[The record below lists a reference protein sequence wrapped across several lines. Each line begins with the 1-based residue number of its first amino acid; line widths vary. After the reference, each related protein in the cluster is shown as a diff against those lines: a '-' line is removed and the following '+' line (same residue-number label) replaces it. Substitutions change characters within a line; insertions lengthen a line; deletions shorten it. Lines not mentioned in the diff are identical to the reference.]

1 MIEETSELEV
11 ARVRADRVARPSR
24 PSLTRRVFPGL
35 LAAAASAG
43 VIVGDGWRSGTTW
56 EPFIQLGYA
65 FLPQFMSSALPISVI
80 ALLGLTVHTLLLV
93 LWGYCFTVVA
103 RSLRGGKVFIAAVVL
118 TAALW
123 VVTRVIFP
131 RALGA
136 AELTLMSSAHALLYL
151 VTIAVALSVGMRLA
165 RYA

>member
-1 MIEETSELEV
+1 M
-11 ARVRADRVARPSR
+11 RASRVAR

-43 VIVGDGWRSGTTW
+43 VIVGDGWRSGTAW

-65 FLPQFMSSALPISVI
+65 FLPRFISSALPISVP
-80 ALLGLTVHTLLLV
+80 ALLGLALHTLLMI

-103 RSLRGGKVFIAAVVL
+103 RSLRGGKVFIAAIVL
-118 TAALW
+118 TTALW
-123 VVTRVIFP
+123 VAARIIFP

-136 AELTLMSSAHALLYL
+136 AELPLMSSAHALLYL
-151 VTIAVALSVGMRLA
+151 VTIAVAFSVGMRLA